1 VHRQPDNP
9 VLEILMPITLRR
21 PLLASAGLAVATLLF
36 VAGPSAAEDAAQPA
50 AAPQA
55 QAEQAP
61 AAEAAKPTP
70 PPDTV
75 LAHVNGKP
83 ITQADLELAETDLDP
98 QFAKLS
104 PEQRRAAA
112 LSALIEIHVMAD
124 KAVADGLDK
133 DPEFQR
139 RMELLHERALHSA
152 LVDKEVSGSITDADL
167 KKRYDEEMAKQP
179 PVNEVHA
186 RHILVKTKEEAE
198 AIIKE
203 LDKGGDFQKIAKEK
217 STDGSA
223 PQGGDLGYFT
233 EGQMV
238 PEFAKAA
245 FALPVGKYT
254 EQPVQTQFGW
264 HVIKVEDKRIKQP
277 PSFDQVKDQLRQVVL
292 RDKYFAMVKETR
304 AAAKVDISDPDL
316 KKEVDTMDNAQ

>member
-1 VHRQPDNP
+1 
-9 VLEILMPITLRR
+9 MPITLRR
-21 PLLASAGLAVATLLF
+21 SLLASAGLAVATLLF

>member
-1 VHRQPDNP
+1 
-9 VLEILMPITLRR
+9 MPITLRR
-21 PLLASAGLAVATLLF
+21 SLLASAGLAVATLLF
-36 VAGPSAAEDAAQPA
+36 VAGPSMAEDAAQPA
-50 AAPQA
+50 AAETPAA
-55 QAEQAP
+55 QAPGTQAP

-83 ITQADLELAETDLDP
+83 ITQGDVELAETDLDP
-98 QFAKLS
+98 QFAKMP

-112 LSALIEIHVMAD
+112 LSALIEIRVMAD
-124 KAVADGLDK
+124 KAIADGIDK
-133 DPEFQR
+133 DPEFQQ
-139 RMELLHERALHSA
+139 RMKLLNERALHSA
-152 LVDKEVSGSITDADL
+152 LVDKEVAGSITDADL

-203 LDKGGDFQKIAKEK
+203 LDKGGDFEKIAKEK

-254 EQPVQTQFGW
+254 EQPVKTQFGW

-277 PSFDQVKDQLRQVVL
+277 PSFDQVKAQLRQVVL
-292 RDKYFAMVKETR
+292 RDKYFAMVKQTR
-304 AAAKVDISDPDL
+304 EAAKVDISDPDL
-316 KKEVDTMDNAQ
+316 KKEVDTMDNGQ

>member
-1 VHRQPDNP
+1 
-9 VLEILMPITLRR
+9 MPTSLRR
-21 PLLASAGLAVATLLF
+21 FLLAPVGLAVGALLLA
-36 VAGPSAAEDAAQPA
+36 AGPSAAEDTAQPA
-50 AAPQA
+50 ATPQA
-55 QAEQAP
+55 PAAEAP

-75 LAHVNGKP
+75 LANVNGKA
-83 ITQADLELAETDLDP
+83 ITQADVALAETDLDP
-98 QFAKLS
+98 QFAKLP

-124 KAVADGLDK
+124 KAVADGIDK

-152 LVDKEVSGSITDADL
+152 LVDKEVAGKITDADL

-179 PVNEVHA
+179 PVNEIHA

-203 LDKGGDFQKIAKEK
+203 LDKGGDFEKIAKEK
-217 STDGSA
+217 STDGAA

-233 EGQMV
+233 EDQMV
-238 PEFAKAA
+238 PEFSKAA

-264 HVIKVEDKRIKQP
+264 HIIKVEDKRIKQP
-277 PSFDQVKDQLRQVVL
+277 PAFDQVKDQLRQVML
-292 RDKYFAMVKETR
+292 RDKYFAMVKQTR
-304 AAAKVDISDPDL
+304 EAAKIDITDPDL
-316 KKEVDTMDNAQ
+316 KKEVGTIDSAQ

>member
-1 VHRQPDNP
+1 
-9 VLEILMPITLRR
+9 MPITLRR
-21 PLLASAGLAVATLLF
+21 SLLASAGLAVATMLF
-36 VAGPSAAEDAAQPA
+36 VAGPAAAEDAAQPA
-50 AAPQA
+50 ATSETQAPATQA
-55 QAEQAP
+55 PSETQAP

-83 ITQADLELAETDLDP
+83 ITQGDVELAETDLDP
-98 QFAKLS
+98 QFAKMP

-112 LSALIEIHVMAD
+112 LSALIEIRVMAD
-124 KAVADGLDK
+124 KAVADGIDK

-139 RMELLHERALHSA
+139 RMELLRERALHSA
-152 LVDKEVSGSITDADL
+152 LVDKEVSGAITDADL
-167 KKRYDEEMAKQP
+167 KKRYDEEMAKQA

-203 LDKGGDFQKIAKEK
+203 LDKGGDFEKIAKEK

-264 HVIKVEDKRIKQP
+264 HIIKVEDKRIKQP
-277 PSFDQVKDQLRQVVL
+277 PAFDQVKDQLRQVVL

-304 AAAKVDISDPDL
+304 GAAKIDITDPDL
-316 KKEVDTMDNAQ
+316 KKEVDTMDSAQ

>member
-1 VHRQPDNP
+1 MSRSIRS
-9 VLEILMPITLRR
+9 L
-21 PLLASAGLAVATLLF
+21 LLAPLGVAIALSIAAILPASAQDTKA
-36 VAGPSAAEDAAQPA
+36 PAAQPA
-50 AAPQA
+50 PA
-55 QAEQAP
+55 Q
-61 AAEAAKPTP
+61 EAAKPAP
-70 PPDTV
+70 QPAPDTL
-75 LAHVNGKP
+75 LATVNGEK
-83 ITQADLELAETDLDP
+83 ITEADVEMAETDLDP
-98 QFAKLS
+98 QFAKMP

-112 LSALIEIHVMAD
+112 LSALIEIRVMAD
-124 KAVADGLDK
+124 KAIADGIDK
-133 DPEFQR
+133 DPEFQQ
-139 RMELLHERALHSA
+139 RMKLLNERALHSA
-152 LVDKEVSGSITDADL
+152 LVDKEVAGSITDADL

-203 LDKGGDFQKIAKEK
+203 LDKGGDFEKIAKEK
-217 STDGSA
+217 STDGAA

-233 EGQMV
+233 EDQMV
-238 PEFAKAA
+238 PEFSKAA

-292 RDKYFAMVKETR
+292 RNKYFAMVKETR

>member
-1 VHRQPDNP
+1 
-9 VLEILMPITLRR
+9 MPITLRR
-21 PLLASAGLAVATLLF
+21 SLLASAGLAVATLLF

-55 QAEQAP
+55 PATTQAP

-75 LAHVNGKP
+75 LAHVNGKE
-83 ITQADLELAETDLDP
+83 ITQADVALAETDLDP
-98 QFAKLS
+98 QFAKLP

-124 KAVADGLDK
+124 KAVADGIDK

-152 LVDKEVSGSITDADL
+152 LVDKEVAGAITDADL

-179 PVNEVHA
+179 PVNEIHA

-203 LDKGGDFQKIAKEK
+203 LDAGGDFEKIAKEK
-217 STDGSA
+217 STDGAA

-238 PEFAKAA
+238 PEFSKAA
-245 FALPVGKYT
+245 FALAVGKYT

-277 PSFDQVKDQLRQVVL
+277 PSFDQVKAQLRQVVL

-316 KKEVDTMDNAQ
+316 KKEVDAMDSAQ

>member
-1 VHRQPDNP
+1 
-9 VLEILMPITLRR
+9 MPTSLRR
-21 PLLASAGLAVATLLF
+21 FLLAPVGLAVGALLLA
-36 VAGPSAAEDAAQPA
+36 AGPSAAEDAAQPA
-50 AAPQA
+50 ATPQPPA
-55 QAEQAP
+55 AEAP

-75 LAHVNGKP
+75 LANVNGKP
-83 ITQADLELAETDLDP
+83 ITQADVALAETDLDP
-98 QFAKLS
+98 QFAKLP

-124 KAVADGLDK
+124 KAVADGIDK
-133 DPEFQR
+133 DPEFLR

-152 LVDKEVSGSITDADL
+152 LVDKEVAGKITDADL

-179 PVNEVHA
+179 PVNEIHA

-203 LDKGGDFQKIAKEK
+203 LDQGGDFEKIAKEK
-217 STDGSA
+217 STDGAA

-233 EGQMV
+233 EDQMV
-238 PEFAKAA
+238 PEFSKAA

-277 PSFDQVKDQLRQVVL
+277 PAFDQVKDQIRQVVL

-304 AAAKVDISDPDL
+304 GAAKIDITDPDL
-316 KKEVDTMDNAQ
+316 KKEVDTMDSAQ

>member
-1 VHRQPDNP
+1 
-9 VLEILMPITLRR
+9 
-21 PLLASAGLAVATLLF
+21 
-36 VAGPSAAEDAAQPA
+36 
-50 AAPQA
+50 
-55 QAEQAP
+55 
-61 AAEAAKPTP
+61 
-70 PPDTV
+70 
-75 LAHVNGKP
+75 
-83 ITQADLELAETDLDP
+83 
-98 QFAKLS
+98 
-104 PEQRRAAA
+104 
-112 LSALIEIHVMAD
+112 MAD
-124 KAVADGLDK
+124 KAVADGIDK
-133 DPEFQR
+133 DPEFKR

-152 LVDKEVSGSITDADL
+152 LVDKEVAGAITDADL
-167 KKRYDEEMAKQP
+167 KKRYDEEMAKQA

-203 LDKGGDFQKIAKEK
+203 LDKGGDFEKIAKEK

-254 EQPVQTQFGW
+254 EQPVQTQVGW
-264 HVIKVEDKRIKQP
+264 HIIKVEDKRIKQP
-277 PSFDQVKDQLRQVVL
+277 PSFDQVKAQLRQVVL

-304 AAAKVDISDPDL
+304 AAAKVDIADPDL
-316 KKEVDTMDNAQ
+316 KKEIDTMDNAQ

>member
-1 VHRQPDNP
+1 
-9 VLEILMPITLRR
+9 MPTTLCRS
-21 PLLASAGLAVATLLF
+21 LLACAGLAVGTMLL
-36 VAGPSAAEDAAQPA
+36 ASGPVAAEDAAQPA

-55 QAEQAP
+55 PATQAP
-61 AAEAAKPTP
+61 AAEAAKPAP
-70 PPDTV
+70 APDTV
-75 LAHVNGKP
+75 LANVNGKT
-83 ITQADLELAETDLDP
+83 ITEADLELAETDLDP
-98 QFAKLS
+98 QFAKLP

-124 KAVADGLDK
+124 KAVSEGIDK

-139 RMELLHERALHSA
+139 RMALLQQRALHSA
-152 LVDKEVSGSITDADL
+152 LVDKDVAGKITDADL

-179 PVNEVHA
+179 PVNEIHA
-186 RHILVKTKEEAE
+186 RHILVKSKEEAE

-203 LDKGGDFQKIAKEK
+203 LDKGGDFEKIAKEK
-217 STDGSA
+217 STDGAA

-233 EGQMV
+233 EDQMV
-238 PEFAKAA
+238 PEFSKAA
-245 FALPVGKYT
+245 FALAIGKYT

-277 PSFDQVKDQLRQVVL
+277 PSFDQVKSQIRQVVL

-304 AAAKVDISDPDL
+304 AAAKVDITDPDL
-316 KKEVDTMDNAQ
+316 KKEIDTMDNAQ

>member
-1 VHRQPDNP
+1 
-9 VLEILMPITLRR
+9 MPITLRR
-21 PLLASAGLAVATLLF
+21 SLLASAGLAVATLLF
-36 VAGPSAAEDAAQPA
+36 VAGPSMAEDAAKPA
-50 AAPQA
+50 ATETPAA
-55 QAEQAP
+55 QAPGTQAP

-83 ITQADLELAETDLDP
+83 ITQGDVELAETDLDP
-98 QFAKLS
+98 QFAKMP

-112 LSALIEIHVMAD
+112 LSALIEIRVMAD
-124 KAVADGLDK
+124 KAIADGIDK
-133 DPEFQR
+133 DPEFQQ
-139 RMELLHERALHSA
+139 RMKLLNERALHSA
-152 LVDKEVSGSITDADL
+152 LVDKEVAGSITDADL

-203 LDKGGDFQKIAKEK
+203 LDKGGDFEKIAKEK

-254 EQPVQTQFGW
+254 EQPVKTQFGW

-277 PSFDQVKDQLRQVVL
+277 PSFDQVKAQLRQVVL
-292 RDKYFAMVKETR
+292 RDKYFAMVKQTR
-304 AAAKVDISDPDL
+304 EAAKVDISDPDL
-316 KKEVDTMDNAQ
+316 KKEVDTMDNGQ

>member
-1 VHRQPDNP
+1 
-9 VLEILMPITLRR
+9 MPITLRR
-21 PLLASAGLAVATLLF
+21 SLLASAGLAVATMLF
-36 VAGPSAAEDAAQPA
+36 VAGPAAAEDAAQPA
-50 AAPQA
+50 ATSETQAPATQA
-55 QAEQAP
+55 PSETQAP

-83 ITQADLELAETDLDP
+83 ITQGDVELAETDLDP
-98 QFAKLS
+98 QFAKMP

-112 LSALIEIHVMAD
+112 LSALIEIRVMAD
-124 KAVADGLDK
+124 KAVADGIDK

-152 LVDKEVSGSITDADL
+152 LVDKEVSGAITDADL
-167 KKRYDEEMAKQP
+167 KKRYDEEMAKQA

-203 LDKGGDFQKIAKEK
+203 LDKGGDFEKIAKEK

-264 HVIKVEDKRIKQP
+264 HIIKVEDKRIKQP
-277 PSFDQVKDQLRQVVL
+277 PSFDQVKAQLRQVVL

-304 AAAKVDISDPDL
+304 AAAKVDITDPDL
-316 KKEVDTMDNAQ
+316 KKEIDTMDNAQ

>member
-1 VHRQPDNP
+1 
-9 VLEILMPITLRR
+9 MPITLRR
-21 PLLASAGLAVATLLF
+21 SLLASAGLAVATLLF

-139 RMELLHERALHSA
+139 RMELLHARALHSA

-264 HVIKVEDKRIKQP
+264 HVIKVEDKRAKQP
-277 PSFDQVKDQLRQVVL
+277 PAFDAVKENVRSMVI
-292 RDKYFAMVKETR
+292 RDKYFALVKQAR
-304 AAAKVDISDPDL
+304 ADAKVEIPDATL
-316 KKEVDTMDNAQ
+316 KKAVDAAEGAE

>member
-1 VHRQPDNP
+1 
-9 VLEILMPITLRR
+9 MPITLRR
-21 PLLASAGLAVATLLF
+21 SLLASAGLAVATLLF

-61 AAEAAKPTP
+61 AAEAAKPSP

>member
-1 VHRQPDNP
+1 
-9 VLEILMPITLRR
+9 MPITLRR
-21 PLLASAGLAVATLLF
+21 SLLASAGLAVATLLF

-61 AAEAAKPTP
+61 AAEAARPTP

-124 KAVADGLDK
+124 KAVADGLVK

>member
-1 VHRQPDNP
+1 
-9 VLEILMPITLRR
+9 MPITLRR
-21 PLLASAGLAVATLLF
+21 SLLASAGLAVATMLF
-36 VAGPSAAEDAAQPA
+36 VAGPAAAEDAAQPA
-50 AAPQA
+50 ATSETQAPATQA
-55 QAEQAP
+55 PSETQAP

-83 ITQADLELAETDLDP
+83 ITQGDVELAETDLDP
-98 QFAKLS
+98 QFAKMP

-112 LSALIEIHVMAD
+112 LSALIEIRVMAD
-124 KAVADGLDK
+124 KAVADGIDK

-152 LVDKEVSGSITDADL
+152 LVDKEVSGAITDADL

-203 LDKGGDFQKIAKEK
+203 LDKGGDFEKIAKEK

-264 HVIKVEDKRIKQP
+264 HIIKVEDKRIKQP
-277 PSFDQVKDQLRQVVL
+277 PSFDQVKAQLRQVVL

-304 AAAKVDISDPDL
+304 AAAKVDITDPDL
-316 KKEVDTMDNAQ
+316 KKEVDTIDSAQ

>member
-1 VHRQPDNP
+1 
-9 VLEILMPITLRR
+9 MPITLRR
-21 PLLASAGLAVATLLF
+21 SLLASAGLAIATMLF
-36 VAGPSAAEDAAQPA
+36 VAGPAAAEDAAQPA
-50 AAPQA
+50 ATPETQAPA
-55 QAEQAP
+55 TQAP

-75 LAHVNGKP
+75 LANVNGKP

-98 QFAKLS
+98 QFAKLP

-112 LSALIEIHVMAD
+112 LSALIEIRVMAD
-124 KAVADGLDK
+124 KAVADGIDK

-139 RMELLHERALHSA
+139 RMALLHERALHSA
-152 LVDKEVSGSITDADL
+152 LVDKEVAGAITDADL

-179 PVNEVHA
+179 PVNEIHA

-203 LDKGGDFQKIAKEK
+203 LDAGGDFEKIAKEK
-217 STDGSA
+217 STDGAA

-233 EGQMV
+233 KDQMV
-238 PEFAKAA
+238 PEFSKAA
-245 FALPVGKYT
+245 FALSVGKYT
-254 EQPVQTQFGW
+254 EQPVKTQFGW
-264 HVIKVEDKRIKQP
+264 HIIKVEDKRIKQP
-277 PSFDQVKDQLRQVVL
+277 PSFDQVKSQLRQVVL

-304 AAAKVDISDPDL
+304 AAAKIDITDPDL
-316 KKEVDTMDNAQ
+316 KKEVDTIDSAQ